1 MPPKFNLN
9 SKVRSPIHILL
20 FCKTSTNIVAKTIQ
34 APLAAFCMASIL
46 FVYARTSIQAAKRN
60 AQQHREADGGQI
72 NWHNENLRRHGKL
85 EKPVEGGVV
94 RQLAGREE
102 VREVPA
108 LGETVEERRVRE
120 RRGR

>member
-1 MPPKFNLN
+1 
-9 SKVRSPIHILL
+9 
-20 FCKTSTNIVAKTIQ
+20 
-34 APLAAFCMASIL
+34 MASIL

-72 NWHNENLRRHGKL
+72 NWHNESLRRHGQL

-102 VREVPA
+102 VKAVPS
-108 LGETVEERRVRE
+108 LGETEEERRVKE